1 MELYLSK
8 SIDNQ
13 DKLYSEIATITEEE
27 RMIEYIMLKLR
38 MEIGINHSD
47 FEKKFSEVFDSKFKN
62 LLNLLN
68 TNLLID
74 SNLKNTSL
82 TNKGKLVSDYIFTK
96 FAEEINL

>member
-1 MELYLSK
+1 
-8 SIDNQ
+8 
-13 DKLYSEIATITEEE
+13 
-27 RMIEYIMLKLR
+27 MIEYIMLKLR
-38 MEIGINHSD
+38 MQIGINHSD
-47 FEKKFSEVFDSKFKN
+47 FEKKFSKVFDSKFKN

-68 TNLLID
+68 ANQLID

>member
-1 MELYLSK
+1 
-8 SIDNQ
+8 
-13 DKLYSEIATITEEE
+13 
-27 RMIEYIMLKLR
+27 MLKLR

-47 FEKKFSEVFDSKFKN
+47 FKKKFSKVFDSKFKN